1 MNYFKSLFLLCVF
14 LWAQLSFAQKSKPN
28 LVILLAD
35 QHSYDELGCY
45 GNTQVKTPNIDKFA
59 KEGIRFNQCFSNE
72 PICTPFRGL
81 LMSGQHS
88 LKNGCYTNDV
98 PLIPGNGKKLAEVLR
113 DNGYNTA
120 YIGKW
125 HLLGGDRNRPIPR
138 GEMRYGF
145 DETFLTDNC
154 TTQFEA
160 GKAYYWDDNDE
171 KVIFNKW
178 QPYGQTDQALEYLDS
193 RKNVDKPFVMVV
205 AWHPP
210 HNVGKE
216 IGLDGKKHYT
226 YKAPEELMA
235 LYNPDMIKVRPGIKS
250 TPDLRRMYQGH
261 YAMITGIDK
270 AFGAIMDKLK
280 ALNLDENTIVVYSA
294 DHGDLLEHFDINE
307 PKQHPQDY
315 SSRIPFLMRWPKHL
329 KAGTSTNLLFG
340 AMDMMP
346 TLLGLMN
353 MPVPKECDGKNLSKA
368 ILTGNPKAVDYVP
381 YWCFPERTRGVFT
394 QNYTFS
400 TEKNGTQ
407 KSVNNVL
414 YDRKNDP
421 YQLTNLFGD
430 IRYKTIQAD
439 LLKLTYSAMKKYGDN
454 FYNMQQAKL
463 ITEKIK
469 AQNPEN
475 PYLKPDLRPR
485 KPSE

>member
-1 MNYFKSLFLLCVF
+1 MNKFKRSVIFCF
-14 LWAQLSFAQKSKPN
+14 CIISQLGFAQKSKPN

-45 GNTQVKTPNIDKFA
+45 GNTQVKTPHLDQFA

-81 LMSGQHS
+81 LMSGKHS

-113 DNGYNTA
+113 DNGYSTA

-154 TTQFEA
+154 TTQFDA
-160 GKAYYWDDNDE
+160 GKAYYWDDNDK

-178 QPYGQTDQALEYLDS
+178 QPYGQTDQALEYLET
-193 RKNVDKPFVMVV
+193 RKNNDKPFVMVV

-210 HNVGKE
+210 HNDGSQK
-216 IGLDGKKHYT
+216 GLDGRAHPA
-226 YKAPEELMA
+226 YKAPAELMA
-235 LYNPDMIKVRPGIKS
+235 LYNPDTLKVRPGIKS
-250 TPDLRRMYQGH
+250 TPDLRKMYQGH
-261 YAMITGIDK
+261 YAMTTGIDK
-270 AFGAIMDKLK
+270 AFGSIMDKLK
-280 ALNLDENTIVVYSA
+280 QLNLDENTIVVYGA
-294 DHGDLLEHFDINE
+294 DHGDLLEHFGINE

-329 KAGTSTNLLFG
+329 KAGTNTNLLVG

-346 TLLGLMN
+346 TFLGLMN
-353 MPVPKECDGKNLSKA
+353 LPIPKECDGKDLSKA
-368 ILTGNPKAVDYVP
+368 VLKGNEKAVSYVP
-381 YWCFPERTRGVFT
+381 FWCFPEGTRGIFT
-394 QNYTFS
+394 QEYTFS
-400 TEKNGTQ
+400 TEKNATQ
-407 KSVNNVL
+407 KSANNVL
-414 YDRKNDP
+414 YDRKKDP
-421 YQLTNLFGD
+421 FQLNNLFGD
-430 IRYKTIQAD
+430 EGMKAIQAD
-439 LLKLTYSAMKKYGDN
+439 LLKLTYSAMQKYDDE
-454 FYNMQQAKL
+454 FYDMQQAKI
-463 ITEKIK
+463 ITAEIK
-469 AQNPEN
+469 AKKPNN
-475 PYLKPDLRPR
+475 PYLKPGVRPR
-485 KPSE
+485 KPSK